1 MELRVGTPA
10 GTAAFMVEM
19 TGMTSISGMASST
32 EFATV
37 SLNANLQLS
46 TATYNDRLKGIKVS
60 ATGTNPIS
68 VFVTMK
74 YNSGFLDFSV
84 HPRTQAMGVTSFE
97 YIGISTD
104 YAGATNLGRFSQ
116 IILVAADDDTEIS
129 ITPSQTV
136 SLPEDAQ
143 NQASSLVEVSS
154 GNTHNVTLN
163 QMQTLLV
170 INPNQDRDVSGTRIV
185 SNKPL
190 TVLSGHNCGAV
201 PHTVAFCEGLFVQV
215 PPTYTWGQA
224 FLLSPFGGRKSNQFY
239 KLVTAETGTTI
250 AYRCGNSAAVG
261 REVTANADTVTIN
274 NGMYC
279 YLTATKPI
287 FVVQLAGG
295 NNNDNTGDPDMAIV
309 APTSGHVSSARFLAL
324 SAAEFP
330 NSFISVTVTAEHF
343 DQAQI
348 QLDGAQL
355 MCTWN
360 AICNITNDDIVG
372 YGCTS
377 SVTPGVHNMIHT
389 GMDGVLSVA
398 AYGWNNSPAQAYAY
412 LTMLNLAAAEPTGPG
427 NVYVVRKT

>member
-10 GTAAFMVEM
+10 DSATFMVEM
-19 TGMTSISGMASST
+19 TGMASMSGTASST

-37 SLNANLQLS
+37 SLNVNLQLS
-46 TATYNDRLKGIKVS
+46 TATYDDRLKGIKVS

-74 YNSGFLDFSV
+74 YISGFLDFSV
-84 HPRTQAMGVTSFE
+84 HPRTQAMGVTSIE

-104 YAGATNLGRFSQ
+104 YAGTTYPGRFSQ
-116 IILVAADDDTEIS
+116 IILVAADDDTDIS

-143 NQASSLVEVSS
+143 SQKCSLVEVFS
-154 GNTHNVTLN
+154 GDTHTVTLN

-170 INPNQDRDVSGTRIV
+170 FNPNQDRDLSGTRIV
-185 SNKPL
+185 SNKLL
-190 TVLSGHNCGAV
+190 TVLSGHNCGSV
-201 PHTVAFCEGLFVQV
+201 PHTVHFCEGFFVQV
-215 PPTYTWGQA
+215 PPSFTWGQA
-224 FLLSPFGGRKSNQFY
+224 FLLSPFGGRTSGQFY

-250 AYRCGNSAAVG
+250 AYRCGNLAAVG
-261 REVTANADTVTIN
+261 REITTNADTIFFN
-274 NGMYC
+274 RSMSMIYC

-295 NNNDNTGDPDMAIV
+295 YDNDQTGDPDMTIV
-309 APTSGHVSSARFLAL
+309 ASTLDHVSSARFLAL

-330 NSFISVTVTAEHF
+330 NSFISVTVKAEHF
-343 DQAQI
+343 GQAQI

-355 MCTWN
+355 MCSWN
-360 AICNITNDDIVG
+360 AIRNITNDDIVG

-377 SVTPGVHNMIHT
+377 LVTPGVHNIVHA
-389 GMDGVLSVA
+389 GMDGVLSVSA
-398 AYGWNNSPAQAYAY
+398 HGWNNSPAQAYAY
-412 LTMLNLAAAEPTGPG
+412 LTRLNPG
-427 NVYVVRKT
+427 NVY